1 MVSRTRIRATMLMKL
16 VARARSR
23 HGAGRCLSRL
33 RFLTRAT
40 KTRIIGGFAR
50 GLPATGSMA
59 CIKGKGLRRVGR
71 CVLGRRRGRQRM
83 KVIVFSSRLSTG
95 RVHGVRTRLGV
106 GVLSHASLVLSVFT
120 VHTRATG
127 TGARIR
133 LTRCGCV
140 LPHLRHL

>member
-1 MVSRTRIRATMLMKL
+1 MSRTGMRVTILIKL

-33 RFLTRAT
+33 TFLTRAT
-40 KTRIIGGFAR
+40 KTRMIGQFAR
-50 GLPATGSMA
+50 GLPATGSIA
-59 CIKGKGLRRVGR
+59 CINGKGLRRVGR
-71 CVLGRRRGRQRM
+71 CVQGRRRRRHRI

-140 LPHLRHL
+140 LPHLRQL